1 MNTEP
6 RNQLTV
12 RRGVRT
18 PRRPDAA
25 GRAALAAYAAQ
36 SAAVRLHA
44 RVRWYSAPFPAI
56 AGVLPVTGR
65 ILEIG
70 CGHGLFSVYAALA
83 GSARAVHG
91 VDIDQDKIAVAR
103 LVAGRVSADLEA
115 DLEFDVT
122 PSGAVSPGPWDAI
135 VVVDMLYLLPAGQQ
149 RRLLTEAAGEL
160 APGGR
165 LVIKEMGRTPRWKAA
180 WNTTQETLAVS
191 VLGITERASAPD
203 GPSPATGRRR
213 TVARFE
219 IVAPEVMA
227 GWLTDTGLD
236 TRSRRLD
243 RGRIHPHHLL
253 VGRRPG

>member
-1 MNTEP
+1 MNSDP
-6 RNQLTV
+6 GNGRTV
-12 RRGVRT
+12 RRGPRT

-25 GRAALAAYAAQ
+25 GRAALAAYAGQ

-56 AGVLPVTGR
+56 AEVLPVAGR

-83 GSARAVHG
+83 SRARVIRG
-91 VDIDQDKIAVAR
+91 VDIDSAKIAVAQR
-103 LVAGRVSADLEA
+103 VAGRVSADLEA

-135 VVVDMLYLLPAGQQ
+135 VVVDMLYLLPAAQQ
-149 RRLLTEAAGEL
+149 QQLLTEAAGEL

-165 LVIKEMGRTPRWKAA
+165 LVIKEMARTPRWKAA
-180 WNTTQETLAVS
+180 WNSAQETLAVS
-191 VLGITERASAPD
+191 ILGITEQASTPAEPRASTQR
-203 GPSPATGRRR
+203 GVR
-213 TVARFE
+213 TARFE
-219 IVAPEVMA
+219 FVAPDTMA
-227 GWLTDTGLD
+227 GWLAGAGLD
-236 TRSRRLD
+236 TSSRRLD

-253 VGRRPG
+253 IGRCPA

>member
-1 MNTEP
+1 MNSEP

-25 GRAALAAYAAQ
+25 GRAALDGYAGQ

-44 RVRWYSAPFPAI
+44 WVRWYSAPFPAI
-56 AGVLPVTGR
+56 AGVLPDTGR

-83 GSARAVHG
+83 GRSRAVRG
-91 VDIDQDKIAVAR
+91 VDIDRDKIAVAR
-103 LVAGRVSADLEA
+103 LVAGRVAA
-115 DLEFDVT
+115 DLEFDVN

-135 VVVDMLYLLPAGQQ
+135 VVVDMLYLLPAEQQ
-149 RRLLTEAAGEL
+149 QQLLTEAAGEL

-165 LVIKEMGRTPRWKAA
+165 LVIKEMSRTPRWKAA
-180 WNTTQETLAVS
+180 WNTAQETLAVS
-191 VLGITERASAPD
+191 ILGITERASTPAAPRAGTERGV
-203 GPSPATGRRR
+203 GP
-213 TVARFE
+213 ARFE
-219 IVAPEVMA
+219 FVAPETMA
-227 GWLTDTGLD
+227 LWLADAGLN
-236 TRSRRLD
+236 TSSRRLD

-253 VGRRPG
+253 VASRPA

>member
-135 VVVDMLYLLPAGQQ
+135 VVVDMLYLLPAEQQ
-149 RRLLTEAAGEL
+149 QQLLTEAAGEL

-165 LVIKEMGRTPRWKAA
+165 LVIKEMSRTPRWKAA
-180 WNTTQETLAVS
+180 WNTAQETLAVS
-191 VLGITERASAPD
+191 ILGITERASTPAAPRAGT
-203 GPSPATGRRR
+203 GPGVGP
-213 TVARFE
+213 ARFE
-219 IVAPEVMA
+219 FVAPETMA
-227 GWLTDTGLD
+227 LWLADAGLE
-236 TRSRRLD
+236 TSSRRLD
-243 RGRIHPHHLL
+243 RGRIHPHHL
-253 VGRRPG
+253 VVASRPA

>member
-1 MNTEP
+1 MNSEP

-25 GRAALAAYAAQ
+25 GRAALDGYAGQ

-56 AGVLPVTGR
+56 AGVLPDTGR

-83 GSARAVHG
+83 GRSRAVRG
-91 VDIDQDKIAVAR
+91 VDIDRDKIAVAQV
-103 LVAGRVSADLEA
+103 VAGHVDA
-115 DLEFDVT
+115 DLEFDVS

-135 VVVDMLYLLPAGQQ
+135 VVVDMLYLLPAAQQ
-149 RRLLTEAAGEL
+149 RRLLTEAAAEL

-165 LVIKEMGRTPRWKAA
+165 LVIKEMSRTPRWKAA
-180 WNTTQETLAVS
+180 WNTAQETLAVS
-191 VLGITERASAPD
+191 ILGITERASTAAEPRAGSERGV
-203 GPSPATGRRR
+203 GP
-213 TVARFE
+213 ARFE
-219 IVAPEVMA
+219 FVEPETMA
-227 GWLTDTGLD
+227 AWLADAGLD
-236 TRSRRLD
+236 TSSHRLD

-253 VGRRPG
+253 VGSRPA

>member
-1 MNTEP
+1 MTTEP
-6 RNQLTV
+6 RNQLTNG
-12 RRGVRT
+12 RGARI

-25 GRAALAAYAAQ
+25 GRAALTAYAEH

-56 AGVLPVTGR
+56 AGVLPNTGR

-83 GSARAVHG
+83 SSARAVRG
-91 VDIDQDKIAVAR
+91 VDIDRDKIAVAQA
-103 LVAGRVSADLEA
+103 VAARVAA

-135 VVVDMLYLLPAGQQ
+135 VVVDMLYLLPAAQQ
-149 RRLLTEAAGEL
+149 EQLLTEAAGEL

-165 LVIKEMGRTPRWKAA
+165 LVIKEMSRRPRWKAA
-180 WNTTQETLAVS
+180 WNTAQETLAVS
-191 VLGITERASAPD
+191 ILGITERAST
-203 GPSPATGRRR
+203 PAEPRPAAGRRR
-213 TVARFE
+213 FTPARFE
-219 IVAPEVMA
+219 FVAPETMA
-227 GWLTDTGLD
+227 GWLAEAGLA
-236 TRSRRLD
+236 TSSRRLD

-253 VGRRPG
+253 VGHRAG

>member
-25 GRAALAAYAAQ
+25 GRAALAAYAEQ

-44 RVRWYSAPFPAI
+44 RVRWARAPVPAI

-83 GSARAVHG
+83 SSARAVRG

-135 VVVDMLYLLPAGQQ
+135 VVVDMLYLLPAEQQ
-149 RRLLTEAAGEL
+149 QQLLTEAAGEL

-165 LVIKEMGRTPRWKAA
+165 LVIKEMSRTPRWKAA
-180 WNTTQETLAVS
+180 WNTAQETLAVS
-191 VLGITERASAPD
+191 ILGITERASTPAAPRAGT
-203 GPSPATGRRR
+203 GPGVGP
-213 TVARFE
+213 ARFE
-219 IVAPEVMA
+219 FVAPETMA
-227 GWLTDTGLD
+227 LWLADAGLE
-236 TRSRRLD
+236 TSSRRLD

-253 VGRRPG
+253 VASRPA

>member
-1 MNTEP
+1 MNNEP

-25 GRAALAAYAAQ
+25 GRAALAAYGEQ

-83 GSARAVHG
+83 SSARAVHG
-91 VDIDQDKIAVAR
+91 VDIDQHKIAVAQV
-103 LVAGRVSADLEA
+103 VAGGVDA

-135 VVVDMLYLLPAGQQ
+135 VVVDMLYLLPAEQQ
-149 RRLLTEAAGEL
+149 QQLLTEAAGEL

-165 LVIKEMGRTPRWKAA
+165 LVIKEMSRTPRWKAA
-180 WNTTQETLAVS
+180 WNTAQETLAVS
-191 VLGITERASAPD
+191 ILGITERASTPAAPRAGTERGV
-203 GPSPATGRRR
+203 GP
-213 TVARFE
+213 ARFE
-219 IVAPEVMA
+219 FVAPETMA
-227 GWLTDTGLD
+227 LWLADAGLE
-236 TRSRRLD
+236 TSSRRLD

-253 VGRRPG
+253 VASRPA

>member
-1 MNTEP
+1 MNTDR
-6 RNQLTV
+6 RNQSTID
-12 RRGVRT
+12 RGTRT

-25 GRAALAAYAAQ
+25 GRAALAAYAEQ
-36 SAAVRLHA
+36 CAAVRVHA
-44 RVRWYSAPFPAI
+44 RVRWFSAPFPAI
-56 AGVLPVTGR
+56 ASALPDTGR
-65 ILEIG
+65 VLEIG
-70 CGHGLFSVYAALA
+70 CGHGLFSVYAAL
-83 GSARAVHG
+83 GSSARAVHG
-91 VDIDQDKIAVAR
+91 VDIDRDKIAVAR
-103 LVAGRVSADLEA
+103 MVADRVAG
-115 DLEFDVT
+115 DLEFDLA
-122 PSGAVSPGPWDAI
+122 PSGSIAPGPWDAI
-135 VVVDMLYLLPAGQQ
+135 VVVDMLYLLPAAQQ

-191 VLGITERASAPD
+191 VLGITERASAPG

-213 TVARFE
+213 TLARFE
-219 IVAPEVMA
+219 FVAPEVMA

-236 TRSRRLD
+236 TWSRRLD